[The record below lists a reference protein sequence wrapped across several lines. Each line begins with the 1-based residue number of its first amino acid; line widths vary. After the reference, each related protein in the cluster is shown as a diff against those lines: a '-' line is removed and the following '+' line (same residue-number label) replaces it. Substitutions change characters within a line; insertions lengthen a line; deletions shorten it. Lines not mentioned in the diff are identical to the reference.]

1 MIMKQKP
8 NIVLVHG
15 AFGDGSHWKHVIPV
29 LVAGG
34 YTVRAIQL
42 PLTTLSDDIE
52 RTKNM
57 VSALKGLT
65 LLVGHSYGG
74 MVITGA
80 GNEPG
85 VIGLVYIAAFA
96 PDKGEAAAGLLSL
109 REAAPGI
116 AFVKPD
122 AQGFLYIEY
131 AKYHENFCQGLSNE
145 DALVM
150 ALSQKPISAKA
161 FGDQSGEPA
170 WRSKPSW
177 YQISLNDRMIQP
189 ETEAWF
195 AERMQAKKTIA
206 LDAGH
211 ASLASNGSEVAG
223 FILEAAESLAY

>member
-1 MIMKQKP
+1 MKQKL
-8 NIVLVHG
+8 NVVLVHG

-29 LVAGG
+29 LVSKG
-34 YTVRAIQL
+34 YNVRAVQL
-42 PLTTLSDDIE
+42 PLTALNDDIQ
-52 RTKNM
+52 RTKDM
-57 VSALKGLT
+57 VAALEGPV

-80 GNEPG
+80 GNVPN
-85 VIGLVYIAAFA
+85 VVGLVYIAAFA
-96 PDKGEAAAGLLSL
+96 PDQGEAAAGLLSL
-109 REAAPGI
+109 REAPVGI
-116 AFVKPD
+116 THVKPD

-131 AKYHENFCQGLSNE
+131 DQYHEVFCQGVSDE

-170 WRSKPSW
+170 WKYKPCW
-177 YQISLNDRMIQP
+177 YQVSKDDKMIQP

-195 AERMQAKKTIA
+195 AERMKAKNTLV

-211 ASLASNGSEVAG
+211 ASLASHGPAVAE
-223 FILEAAESLAY
+223 FIIEAAEFLS